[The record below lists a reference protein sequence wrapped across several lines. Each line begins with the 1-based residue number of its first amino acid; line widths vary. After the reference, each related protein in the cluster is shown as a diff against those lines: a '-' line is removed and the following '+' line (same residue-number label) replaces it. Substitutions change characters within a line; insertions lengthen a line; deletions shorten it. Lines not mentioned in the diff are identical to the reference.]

1 MTTTLPLADRV
12 DAAIEDSVRA
22 LLAAQHP
29 DGSWPNPRPAAVS
42 GTAGAVLALRLIDPD
57 RSAGLISG
65 GVDWLLRVRNPDG
78 GWGTL
83 QGCPTDFVATVM
95 AAAALRMAAPE
106 RSDSVVREA
115 LDLLRDLGDVAG
127 LADPTM
133 RQLTG
138 LVLSSVGL
146 GDAVGL
152 PRVPVEVVLLPTF
165 LRRRL
170 LSYLV
175 PPFVTLALLQ
185 SRLRPAGPVSR
196 VVDRLARPAALR
208 LLGQIQAEEGGVG
221 SYGGDPWLT
230 GLVGTALYLTR
241 SAPELQAAARSY
253 LRMTAQP
260 DGSWHMIHGMAVERI
275 EVTGPAYVAAGLA
288 AAGHGADAQLTRAR
302 RWLAE
307 CQQHERFDAYD
318 CPAGGWAW
326 SGRRGWPNVL
336 DSLAVLKALLAGGDQ
351 AEVLRGGVEWLRSR
365 QDGRGSWST
374 FVRNTLVPLDGPC
387 PFSTAEAVHT
397 LLDAGTP
404 PSAREIDRAIRWL
417 LKNQKADGSYDAL
430 WHRGG
435 VPATSAALRALGRA
449 GLAEHPS
456 ADRARRWL
464 LDAQLPDGSWST
476 GRGETDGTPE
486 ETGWALGALAGIGGA
501 RAERAAAEWLV
512 ANQGADGRWQPGQVC
527 TYIRD
532 HVYYSDNLIGQ
543 GLALGALVAYRE
555 RGSR

>member
-12 DAAIEDSVRA
+12 DAAIEGSVRA

-42 GTAGAVLALRLIDPD
+42 GTAGAVLALRLIDQEE
-57 RSAGLISG
+57 SADLIGG
-65 GVDWLLRVRNPDG
+65 GVEWLLRVRNPDG

-83 QGCPTDFVATVM
+83 QGCPTDFVATTM
-95 AAAALRMAAPE
+95 AVAALHLADPR
-106 RSDSVVREA
+106 RSGPVVRDA
-115 LDLLRDLGDVAG
+115 LDLLRDLGGVAG

-138 LVLSSVGL
+138 LVLSAVGL
-146 GDAVGL
+146 REPAGL

-175 PPFVTLALLQ
+175 PPFVTLSLLQ
-185 SRLRPAGPVSR
+185 SRLRRSGPVSR

-208 LLGQIQAEEGGVG
+208 LLGQIQEQEGGVG

-241 SAPELQAAARSY
+241 SAPELQAEARSY

-275 EVTGPAYVAAGLA
+275 EVTGPAYVATSLAEAGF
-288 AAGHGADAQLTRAR
+288 GADEHLIRAR
-302 RWLAE
+302 RWLAG
-307 CQQHERFDAYD
+307 CQQRERFDAYD
-318 CPAGGWAW
+318 CPPGGWAW

-336 DSLAVLKALLAGGDQ
+336 DSLAVLKALVVADDQ
-351 AEVLRGGVEWLRSR
+351 AEALRGGIEWLRAR
-365 QDGRGSWST
+365 QDNRGSWST

-397 LLDAGTP
+397 LIDAGTP
-404 PSAREIDRAIRWL
+404 ASAREVDRAIRWL
-417 LKNQKADGSYDAL
+417 FRRQNPDGSYDAL

-435 VPATSAALRALGRA
+435 VPATSAVLRALGRA
-449 GLAEHPS
+449 GLAGHPS
-456 ADRARRWL
+456 ARRARQWL
-464 LDAQLPDGSWST
+464 IDAQLPDGSWST
-476 GRGETDGTPE
+476 GRGGADGTPE
-486 ETGWALGALAGIGGA
+486 ETGWALAALAGTGGA
-501 RAERAAAEWLV
+501 QVERAAAEWLV